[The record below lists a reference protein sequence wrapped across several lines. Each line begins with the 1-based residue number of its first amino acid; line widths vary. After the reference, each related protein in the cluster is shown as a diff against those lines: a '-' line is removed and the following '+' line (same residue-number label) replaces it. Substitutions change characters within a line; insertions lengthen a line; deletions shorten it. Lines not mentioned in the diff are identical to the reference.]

1 MPFPQNI
8 EIALSVESI
17 IRDIGAVPA
26 TVGCLEGRLYVGMTQ
41 PEIELLARATPA
53 SKISRRDLAVVT
65 GMGLTGGTTVAG
77 TMVLAHMAGIK
88 IFATGVGH
96 LDFGR

>member
-1 MPFPQNI
+1 MG
-8 EIALSVESI
+8 AL
-17 IRDIGAVPA
+17 PA
-26 TVGCLEGRLYVGMTQ
+26 TVGCLEGRLHVGMTQ
-41 PEIELLARATPA
+41 LEIERLARATPA
-53 SKISRRDLAVVT
+53 TKISRRDLAVVT

-88 IFATGVGH
+88 IFATGVDQ